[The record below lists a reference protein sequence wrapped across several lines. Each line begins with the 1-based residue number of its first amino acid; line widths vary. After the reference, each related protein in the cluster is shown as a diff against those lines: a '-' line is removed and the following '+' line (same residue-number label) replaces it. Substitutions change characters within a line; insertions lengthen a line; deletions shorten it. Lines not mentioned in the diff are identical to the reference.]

1 MKRYI
6 CRAGAAL
13 LLAAALRLCC
23 ADAAHASAYITAEGD
38 TLSSIAE
45 LTCCDAELL
54 SAVNGREP
62 EETLPAGL
70 LLTLTDAP
78 VSSLTVEPGD
88 TLWALAHSCGSD
100 VRTLAELNGI
110 APPYLIYPGDVLLL
124 PLDEEQACVSGS
136 GGDDLLAAAL
146 VAAARTE
153 APGLIWPAQ
162 GAVSS
167 PFGER
172 EEGYHWGLDI
182 AVSWGTQVLAAA
194 AGTVTEAGWLSD
206 GYGWGVRLAH
216 DSGLTTVY
224 GHCSELLVSAGE
236 MVEQGAIIALSGSS
250 GNSTG
255 PHLHFE
261 VRIDGEPEDPLDYL
275 PDQDSLL

>member
-13 LLAAALRLCC
+13 LLAALCLSC
-23 ADAAHASAYITAEGD
+23 GAPARASVYITAAGD
-38 TLSSIAE
+38 TLTDIAE
-45 LTCCDAELL
+45 LTCCDVELL
-54 SAVNGREP
+54 AAVNGREP

-78 VSSLTVEPGD
+78 LSSRTVEPGD

-100 VRTLAELNGI
+100 VRTLAELNGV

-136 GGDDLLAAAL
+136 GGDDLLAAV
-146 VAAARTE
+146 VAAAQTE
-153 APGLIWPAQ
+153 EPGLIWPAQ
-162 GAVSS
+162 GPISS

-182 AVSWGTQVLAAA
+182 AVSWGTEVSAAA

-216 DSGLTTVY
+216 DEGLTTVY
-224 GHCSELLVSAGE
+224 GHCSEVLVSAGDR
-236 MVEQGAIIALSGSS
+236 VEQGEIIALSGSS

-261 VRIDGEPEDPLDYL
+261 VRINGEPQDPLDYL
-275 PDQDSLL
+275 PAAGLL

>member
-13 LLAAALRLCC
+13 LLAAVLWLGCTVQS
-23 ADAAHASAYITAEGD
+23 HASSYITAEGD

-54 SAVNGREP
+54 AAVNGRAIDEA
-62 EETLPAGL
+62 LPAGL

-78 VSSLTVEPGD
+78 ARSRTVEPGD
-88 TLWALAHSCGSD
+88 TLWTLAQSCGSTAQ
-100 VRTLAELNGI
+100 TLAELNGI

-124 PLDEEQACVSGS
+124 PLGEEQACVSQDGA
-136 GGDDLLAAAL
+136 DDVLAAAAF
-146 VAAARTE
+146 AAARTE
-153 APGLIWPAQ
+153 EQGLLWPVQ
-162 GAVSS
+162 GVITS

-182 AVSWGTQVLAAA
+182 AVSNGTEVLAAA
-194 AGTVTEAGWLSD
+194 AGTVAEAGWLSD

-216 DSGLTTVY
+216 GKGLTTVY
-224 GHCSELLVSAGE
+224 GHCSEVLVSAGDR
-236 MVEQGAIIALSGSS
+236 VERGEIIALSGSS

-261 VRIDGEPEDPLDYL
+261 VRTEGEPEDPLDYL
-275 PDQDSLL
+275 PADGLL